1 MKICVYAISKN
12 EEQFVKRF
20 CDSAKDADLIVIA
33 DTGSTDNTVAI
44 AKECGATVYNISI
57 KPWRF
62 DRARIAC
69 LGMVPKDIDV
79 CIALDLD
86 EILMDGWRNEIEQLW
101 KDKVNILEY
110 GYDWGDNLVFKS
122 CKIHS
127 RGGWVWK
134 GICHEQ
140 VLPDPRTSP
149 VFAKT
154 EKVLIKQL
162 RDSTKSRQSYLDLMA
177 AEVMENPDNIRSKMY
192 YARELGI
199 NNNLEECLTELDKCI
214 DALNN
219 VDQRSSNDSL
229 SLDEISY
236 IYCTKAKCLDRLNR
250 YTEAV
255 ATFKAACE
263 IMPKREPM
271 LDFAMY
277 CLQKEDYSSC
287 FHYASQALMIP
298 QPKFSTFLDD
308 PTCFGFKPWNLRAI
322 SAFRLGMIEIAIES
336 AKMALQL
343 DPNNENL
350 KGNLEYFEEIEKN
363 QNKDNQIKVI

>member
-1 MKICVYAISKN
+1 
-12 EEQFVKRF
+12 
-20 CDSAKDADLIVIA
+20 
-33 DTGSTDNTVAI
+33 
-44 AKECGATVYNISI
+44 
-57 KPWRF
+57 
-62 DRARIAC
+62 
-69 LGMVPKDIDV
+69 
-79 CIALDLD
+79 
-86 EILMDGWRNEIEQLW
+86 
-101 KDKVNILEY
+101 
-110 GYDWGDNLVFKS
+110 
-122 CKIHS
+122 
-127 RGGWVWK
+127 VWK

-140 VLPDPRTSP
+140 VLPDPRTTP

-177 AEVMENPDNIRSKMY
+177 AEVMENPVNIRSKMY

-199 NNNLEECLTELDKCI
+199 NNKLEECLAELDKCI

-219 VDQRSSNDSL
+219 VDQSSSNDSLTKVL

-236 IYCTKAKCLDRLNR
+236 IYCTKAKCLDGLNR
-250 YTEAV
+250 YPEAV

-271 LDFAMY
+271 LDFAVY
-277 CLQKEDYSSC
+277 CLNKEDYSSC
-287 FHYASQALMIP
+287 FHYASQSLMIP
-298 QPKFSTFLDD
+298 QPEFSTFLDD

-322 SAFRLGMIEIAIES
+322 SAFRLGKIDIAIES

-343 DPNNENL
+343 DPSNENL

-363 QNKDNQIKVI
+363 QNKDNKIKVI